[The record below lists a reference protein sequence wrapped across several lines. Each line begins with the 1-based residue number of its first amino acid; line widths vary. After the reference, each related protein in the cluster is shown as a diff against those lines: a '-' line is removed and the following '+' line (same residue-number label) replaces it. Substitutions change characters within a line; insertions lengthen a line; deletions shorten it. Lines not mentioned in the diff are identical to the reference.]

1 LSHCSRGPPDRCWKA
16 NPEDHVKRLCVFAGS
31 SPGARPAYRE
41 CAKALGAALVRN
53 DLTLVYGGAKV
64 GLMGLLADT
73 VLDCGGSVIGVIP
86 KSLVSKEVAHD
97 GLSELKVV
105 SSMHERKQL
114 MADLADGFIA
124 LPGGMGTVEELTEI
138 LTWAQL
144 GLHARPCGLLNVA
157 GYFSRLIDFLD
168 HAVTE
173 RFLKVEH
180 RAMLLVEEDP
190 EVLLERFVSY
200 RAPRLAKW
208 LDRDGT

>member
-1 LSHCSRGPPDRCWKA
+1 M
-16 NPEDHVKRLCVFAGS
+16 KRLCVFAGS
-31 SPGARPAYRE
+31 SPGAHPAYRE
-41 CAKALGAALVRN
+41 CTEALGVALVRSN
-53 DLTLVYGGAKV
+53 LTLVYGGAKV
-64 GLMGLLADT
+64 GLMGLLADR
-73 VLDCGGSVIGVIP
+73 VLTCGGSVIGVIP
-86 KSLVSKEVAHD
+86 RGLVSKEVAHD

-124 LPGGMGTVEELTEI
+124 LPGGIGTVEELTEM

-144 GLHARPCGLLNVA
+144 GLHAKPCGLLNVA

-173 RFLKVEH
+173 RFLTVEH
-180 RAMLLVEEDP
+180 RAMLLVEEGP

-200 RAPRLAKW
+200 RAPRLDKW
-208 LDRDGT
+208 LDRDAT